1 MKTNTI
7 KTLFLSLA
15 SALLFVQCEKQL
27 EFEPDGVLLEDEAI
41 QTKDDLQMLLNA
53 AYEVMANGFNG
64 QSQNLHELLSDDV
77 APPERQDDYIQ
88 VYNRRTDIFNGTVNN
103 VYREPYFAINRAN
116 VIRESVDLVSGV
128 TPSERQRLIAEADFI
143 RAYCLFDV
151 VKLWAQPYGYTPDNS
166 HPGVAVPYEE
176 TNEPL
181 PRSSVRTAYNY
192 ITGNLRSAE
201 ANLPDDNGNYASKW
215 AAKGALAQ
223 VYFQMGKYD
232 SAYFYANEIINSG
245 RYSLESMSDPLD
257 FRFLTDQ
264 VSTETI
270 FGSVSSN
277 TGDDN
282 RSGGYTGNWRKGNQ
296 PTMTVSKD
304 FFNLYFPTGAD
315 TNTIADR
322 RGAWFTILNAGE
334 PSERVAL
341 NKFDKDYFNIPL
353 IHLTEM
359 KLIRAEAAA
368 TLGIDLVT
376 AAQDVNDIKVRAGL
390 PPTLP
395 SNASAEDIITEV
407 RWERRLEM
415 IGEGDRT
422 SQIKRIGAIEGENI
436 ESRGAPWNCNGM
448 VLQFPAVERTE
459 IFELNPEGGC

>member
-1 MKTNTI
+1 MKTYTI
-7 KTLFLSLA
+7 KTLFISLV

-27 EFEPDGVLLEDEAI
+27 EFEPDNVLLEDEAI

-77 APPERQDDYIQ
+77 AQPERQDDYTQ
-88 VYNRRTDIFNGTVNN
+88 VFNRRTDIFNGTVNT
-103 VYREPYFAINRAN
+103 VYKEPYFAINRAN
-116 VIRESVDLVSGV
+116 VIRESVDLVTGV

-143 RAYCLFDV
+143 RGYCLFDV
-151 VKLWAQPYGYTPDNS
+151 VKLWAQPYGYTPSNS
-166 HPGVAVPYEE
+166 HLGVAIPYEE

-181 PRSSVRTAYNY
+181 PRTTVRAAYNY
-192 ITGNLRSAE
+192 ITGNLRRAE
-201 ANLPDDNGNYASKW
+201 TNLPDDNGNYASSW
-215 AAKGALAQ
+215 SAKGALAQ

-232 SAYFYANEIINSG
+232 SAYFYANEVINSG
-245 RYSLESMSDPLD
+245 KFSLESMSDPLD
-257 FRFLTDQ
+257 FRFLTDR
-264 VSTETI
+264 VSSETI

-296 PTMTVSKD
+296 PTMTISKD

-315 TNTIADR
+315 TNSIADK

-334 PSERVAL
+334 PSERIAL

-368 TLGIDLVT
+368 LLGINLTT
-376 AAQDVNDIKVRAGL
+376 AVQDVNDIKQRAGL
-390 PPTLP
+390 APSLP
-395 SNASAEDIITEV
+395 SNATTAEILFEV
-407 RWERRLEM
+407 QWERRLEM

-422 SQIKRIGAIEGENI
+422 SQIKRRGAIDGENI
-436 ESRGAPWNCNGM
+436 ESRGAIWNCNGM